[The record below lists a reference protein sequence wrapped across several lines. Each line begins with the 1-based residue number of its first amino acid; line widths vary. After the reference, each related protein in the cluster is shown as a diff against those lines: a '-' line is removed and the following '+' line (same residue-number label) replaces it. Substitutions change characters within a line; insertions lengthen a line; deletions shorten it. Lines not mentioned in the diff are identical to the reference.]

1 MKKTN
6 DLKGY
11 CRADGTHWYWND
23 KEVAVID
30 ERTSEIE
37 WCCRTCTLPDE
48 IVQAVRERKPKH
60 NGKWIVE
67 AKRIDHSVTQGEI
80 LITIN
85 GHAVVTFADE
95 KYLKDEIYVSSF
107 SDEDLGS
114 LVVSAFW
121 RPYDGIYHLSD
132 WAKKIF
138 NPKADG
144 KRIPNPSLYVETPV
158 GKLHAYPAIDPDYP
172 GIYIDLERDG
182 KRAGA
187 PLLALDFSHTEFP
200 ECKNPEMAEKG
211 VLVCRCWQDVRQ
223 EDYKEKDR
231 TVFTGYDEFFAAQPD
246 EPEESK

>member
-1 MKKTN
+1 MEKTN

-30 ERTSEIE
+30 EHTSEIE

-48 IVQAVRERKPKH
+48 IVQAVREKKPKH

-95 KYLKDEIYVSSF
+95 KYLKDGIYVSSF

-121 RPYDGIYHLSD
+121 HPYDRIYHLSD

-158 GKLHAYPAIDPDYP
+158 GKLHAYPATDPNYP
-172 GIYIDLERDG
+172 GIYVDLERDN
-182 KRAGA
+182 KRAAA
-187 PLLALDFSHTEFP
+187 PLLLLDFSHTEFP
-200 ECKNPEMAEKG
+200 ECENPEAAEKG

-223 EDYKEKDR
+223 EDYEEKDR
-231 TVFTGYDEFFAAQPD
+231 TIFTGYDEFFAAQPD
-246 EPEESK
+246 EPEEAK